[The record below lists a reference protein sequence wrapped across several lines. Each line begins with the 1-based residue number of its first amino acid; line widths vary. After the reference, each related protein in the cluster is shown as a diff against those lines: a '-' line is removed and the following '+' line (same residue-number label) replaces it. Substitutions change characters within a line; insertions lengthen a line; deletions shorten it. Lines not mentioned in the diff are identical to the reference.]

1 MKENLTK
8 QQLINLLFLG
18 TLSISQAV
26 KLGLK
31 LNDDEGQFAKLNWQK
46 QDLRN
51 IGSIKEY
58 FKDSPAGYFEHFN
71 YDIDLKRLYG
81 SEKNYFKD
89 KLERMQREALRMSR
103 ESDHM
108 NSTFPISDKKM
119 DVNFEKDSIFTN
131 KYNAD
136 RKKK

>member
-18 TLSISQAV
+18 ALSISQAV

-31 LNDDEGQFAKLNWQK
+31 LEDNDGQFANFNWQK
-46 QDLRN
+46 TDLRN

-58 FKDSPAGYFEHFN
+58 YKDSPAGYFEHLN

-89 KLERMQREALRMSR
+89 KMERMQREALRMSR
-103 ESDHM
+103 ESDHK
-108 NSTFPISDKKM
+108 NSAFPISQKNI